1 VKVLRG
7 DMSGAVG
14 TVVECSGGACM
25 LKIDGI
31 VNSEP
36 VQIVTEF
43 SDVDLTA
50 DLRAEPAPVKPA
62 PVEPQQ

>member
-1 VKVLRG
+1 
-7 DMSGAVG
+7 VG
-14 TVVECSGGACM
+14 TVVECSGGACT

-36 VQIVTEF
+36 VQIVKEF
-43 SDVDLTA
+43 PDADLTA
-50 DLRAEPAPVKPA
+50 DLRAEPQPAPVEPQPA